1 MAEEKVVSV
10 LPTKPHEPIV
20 GMPRYFKMIVEG
32 PSKVGKTTFAAS
44 FPDAVII
51 ECEPGGAD
59 NVACAGM
66 VDVSKGRNP
75 LEGIRRAIEE
85 LKTDTRFKTVILDTI
100 DGAADFVSKDVCA
113 KLGIETIAEAPKK
126 GRHGVQWEKYAN
138 EVTGMV
144 GALIALPKNVIV
156 LGHTKPATYDGE
168 GDKRVMRN
176 PEGLDIYGKAARILY
191 ARVDNIGHLKV
202 INEGGQLK
210 RVLSFR
216 GGLDCTRGSRHP
228 ALSDKEI
235 ILPER
240 GGYDTFVALFDNKEK
255 K

>member
-1 MAEEKVVSV
+1 MANEKEAISV
-10 LPTKPHEPIV
+10 LPKERNKPTTGVPQ
-20 GMPRYFKMIVEG
+20 YFKMIVEG

-44 FPDAVII
+44 FPDAIMI
-51 ECEPGGAD
+51 ECEPGGAA
-59 NVACAGM
+59 NVDCY
-66 VDVSKGRNP
+66 VLDVSKGRNP

-100 DGAADFVSKDVCA
+100 DAAADLVSKEVCQ
-113 KLGIETIAEAPKK
+113 KLGIETIADAPKK
-126 GRHGVQWEKYAN
+126 ERHGVQWEKYAN
-138 EVTGMV
+138 EVTGLV

-156 LGHTKPATYDGE
+156 LGHTKPATFEGE

-202 INEGGQLK
+202 VNVGGQLQ

-228 ALSDKEI
+228 ALSDKEL
-235 ILPER
+235 ILPAK
-240 GGYDTFVALFDNKEK
+240 GGYSVFEKLFTQEVK
-255 K
+255 